1 VIIIHDNFNFLI
13 NLTFIETWNA
23 NPFDFQDIKNQRLLL
38 S

>member
-1 VIIIHDNFNFLI
+1 
-13 NLTFIETWNA
+13 LTFIETWNA